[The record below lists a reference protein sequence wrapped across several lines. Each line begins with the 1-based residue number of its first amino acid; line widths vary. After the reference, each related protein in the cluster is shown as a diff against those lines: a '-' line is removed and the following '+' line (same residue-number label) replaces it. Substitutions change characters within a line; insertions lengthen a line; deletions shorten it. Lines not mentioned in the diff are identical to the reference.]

1 MLGSRVLL
9 IVGGGIAA
17 FKIPELI
24 RVMRRDGISVVPVL
38 TAAGAE
44 FVTPLTLSA
53 LAEEACHTELF
64 DLTRESEMGHIQ
76 LSRNADLVVVA
87 PATAD
92 LMARMAAGLA
102 NDLAS
107 TLLLA
112 TDKPVLIAPA
122 MNVRMWQHPATQRNR
137 DLLEEDGIRFVGPAE
152 GDMAC
157 GEYGPGRMSEPA
169 EILTAIQGMLGRDR
183 PLRLPLEAVVP
194 RAQELPLAGRH
205 VIVTSG
211 PTHEPIDPVRYI
223 ANRSSGAQG
232 TAIAAA
238 LRDLGAR
245 VSFVTGPA
253 EAPPPSGVEV
263 IRVQTAREMREAVE
277 AALPAD
283 AAVMAAAVADWQ
295 VVNARDSKIK
305 KDGSGRLPVLEFAEN
320 PDILRWIGGLDE
332 GRPDLVVGFAA
343 ETDDVVAHATAK
355 RLKKGA
361 DWIVA
366 NDVRPE
372 TGIMGGAE
380 NAVTLITGA
389 GAEEWPR
396 MDKSEVARQLASRI
410 ADTLAEFLPS
420 ETEVGA

>member
-1 MLGSRVLL
+1 MQGSRILL

-24 RVMRRDGISVVPVL
+24 RMIRREGAAVVPVL
-38 TAAGAE
+38 TRAGAE
-44 FVTPLTLSA
+44 FVTPLTLSS
-53 LAEEACHTELF
+53 LAESPCHTELF

-76 LSRNADLVVVA
+76 LSRAADLVVVA
-87 PATAD
+87 PATAN

-102 NDLAS
+102 EDLAS

-122 MNVRMWQHPATQRNR
+122 MNVRMWQHAATQRNR
-137 DLLEEDGIRFVGPAE
+137 DMLEEDGIRLVGPDE

-157 GEYGPGRMSEPA
+157 GEYGPGRMAEP
-169 EILTAIQGMLGRDR
+169 EQILAAIRVMLGREK
-183 PLRLPLEAVVP
+183 PLRLPPEAVVS
-194 RAQELPLAGRH
+194 LPSRRLAGRH

-253 EAPPPSGVEV
+253 EVPPPEGVDV
-263 IRVQTAREMREAVE
+263 IAVETAREMRDAVG

-283 AAVMAAAVADWQ
+283 AAVMAAAVADWH
-295 VVNARDSKIK
+295 VANARDGKIK
-305 KDGSGRLPVLEFAEN
+305 KDGSGRMPALEFAEN
-320 PDILRWIGGLDE
+320 PDILAWLSQLPQ
-332 GRPDLVVGFAA
+332 GRPELVVGFAA
-343 ETDDVVAHATAK
+343 ETDDVIDNATIK
-355 RLKKGA
+355 RDRKGC

-366 NDVRPE
+366 NDVTPA
-372 TGIMGGAE
+372 TGIMGGSE
-380 NAVTLITGA
+380 NAVTLISDQ
-389 GAEEWPR
+389 GAESWPR
-396 MDKSEVARQLASRI
+396 LSKAEVARRLADRI
-410 ADTLAEFLPS
+410 AERLS
-420 ETEVGA
+420 GGAA